1 MNPSARLQAAIDL
14 LDKITAAARDQGGSA
29 DTIVARW
36 FAERRYAGSKDRRAI
51 RELVYDA
58 IRMLGERPETGRAA
72 MLALAQ
78 RRPELAALFD
88 GSSYGPA
95 PIVPGEPVAEAGV
108 LPGWLAQAF
117 EASGLGREEQAA
129 LLERASLDVRVNTL
143 KADAA
148 AVANAIPGATPLPN
162 LPAGLRLP
170 ADTPVEQLPPYKQG
184 QLEVQDAG
192 SQLVSLATG
201 AEPGQQVI
209 DLCAGGGGK
218 TLALAAAMANQG
230 TILACDVDRPR
241 LSRLMPR
248 AERAGVTIAETR
260 LLDPGRE
267 TAMLADRRD
276 SADLVLVDA
285 PCSGTGT
292 WRRNPE
298 ARWRLTPDRLDRLV
312 SEQARILDFAA
323 PLLAPGGTLVYATCA
338 LTDREGRNQVEAFLT
353 RNAGWTA
360 DTPTLPLGRAHG
372 PGWLLTP
379 GHDGTDGF
387 FLARLRRAAA

>member
-298 ARWRLTPDRLDRLV
+298 ARWRLTPERLARYVATQAALLDIAAALV
-312 SEQARILDFAA
+312 RPRGALVHVVCSLLDAEGAGQA
-323 PLLAPGGTLVYATCA
+323 
-338 LTDREGRNQVEAFLT
+338 EAFLV
-353 RNAGWTA
+353 RHPGWTA
-360 DTPTLPLGRAHG
+360 EPLALGQGTPRG
-372 PGWLLTP
+372 PGLRLTP
-379 GHDGTDGF
+379 LRDSTDGF
-387 FLARLRRAAA
+387 FVAKMTRP